1 MRRFD
6 SISDVRSL
14 PENVA
19 EWQQEQASRE
29 PSVAGDVLVPVLQSV
44 VSAVLV
50 ACALTFVVVR
60 LDYDGSWWDIW
71 LGAFLAVVTFGWLVL
86 LGQHR
91 RLLWFVEK
99 VTSQDLDGDGEVGD
113 PGHLVFV
120 DRERAKQ
127 ESAKERRNSEFKML
141 LSFVEGIPLKGTG
154 LTVWEKHLGRSRY
167 CEFRDAL
174 VDYGFARWRSVR
186 EDGTPN
192 KSQGWELVKSA
203 ADVQKALFIE
213 RNNPN

>member
-6 SISDVRSL
+6 SSLSDVRSL
-14 PENVA
+14 PDNVA

-50 ACALTFVVVR
+50 ASCVSFGAVH
-60 LDYDGSWWDIW
+60 LDYAGSWLDIW
-71 LGAFLAVVTFGWLVL
+71 LGAFLAVSCFGWLVL

-99 VTSQDLDGDGEVGD
+99 VVGQDLDSDGEVGD
-113 PGHLVFV
+113 PADRLVFV
-120 DRERAKQ
+120 DRERAREQ
-127 ESAKERRNSEFKML
+127 SAKERRDSEFKRL
-141 LSFVEGIPLKGTG
+141 LAFVEGISIKGTG
-154 LTVWEKHLGRSRY
+154 LTAWEKELGRARY

-174 VDYGFARWRSVR
+174 IDYGFASWRSVR
-186 EDGTPN
+186 SDGTPN
-192 KSQGWELVKSA
+192 KSQGWQLVKSA

-213 RNNPN
+213 RNE